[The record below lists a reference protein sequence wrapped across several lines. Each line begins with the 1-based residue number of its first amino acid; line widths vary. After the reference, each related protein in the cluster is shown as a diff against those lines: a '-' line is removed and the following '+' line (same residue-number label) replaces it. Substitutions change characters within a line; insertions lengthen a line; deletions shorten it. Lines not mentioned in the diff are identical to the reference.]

1 MSQDKRG
8 LVPQTPVNS
17 ADSQADF
24 AQLLSG
30 EPARFQQT
38 VDTLLLELHQDKEKL
53 VRSFLEDPSRQQL
66 LLALC
71 RSLTPGEARL
81 CSNVAYILGTIA
93 ENEVGAQ
100 CLVTL
105 AQAQLLESDN
115 LLGNL
120 NSMLMW
126 TDAEAVMNA
135 AGTLCT
141 MVETNEG
148 RQWLLSDTRLEAV
161 LVNVTALLD
170 SINEWTASN
179 AALVLARIAI
189 CESGCRKLLQQ
200 PNSRHMLR
208 KLIAALG
215 VDEAGCGT
223 SVAFA
228 LGRICEL
235 DIGRKQILEMEEA
248 PNMIT
253 TLEKMMADGDTG
265 GSKNACFALSCLAT
279 DKDGHAHILK
289 NPIFPEILNTL
300 CTLLE
305 SKEQESAWFAAMTL
319 KVLGSHPKGVVKLRE
334 HPKISALLK
343 TVACSPTAGKE
354 LLEEVDFTLRKLQ
367 PLSKPSPPRVDML
380 NINSIEITWSRL
392 ILDSGLE
399 VTYSLFD
406 GDKLLYKGPDCSYVL
421 AEVKL
426 CKEYAF
432 RLHVS
437 TEGDDGLYSDV
448 TTVTVEESVP
458 SCPFDFRVIGCTPTQ
473 LKLAWN
479 PPAEPNG
486 IIKCYMVYK
495 GDTVIETTSE
505 RSCIVSG
512 LTPSKSYVFHVCACT
527 SKGKGAKSC
536 LSASTADPGDHAPSK
551 LTLNVLGRN
560 EMFITWDMPEVSLG
574 RLFNFELCMNGRVVY
589 LGPDRSFT
597 ARRLTANT
605 EYTCTVSAITSEG
618 KCESKPVMKK
628 TAKDEY
634 ENTTRCLYSPARM
647 NQPIASS
654 SIRDVSELAERL
666 RRTRTQPGIYK
677 EQTPGK
683 TPKTHQTLS
692 KGNRKGIHKQRDSDV
707 MSKAVTQQKYRC

>member
-1 MSQDKRG
+1 MSRCA
-8 LVPQTPVNS
+8 S
-17 ADSQADF
+17 ADSHSDF

-148 RQWLLSDTRLEAV
+148 RQWLLNDTRLEAV

-367 PLSKPSPPRVDML
+367 PLTKPSPPRVDML

-437 TEGDDGLYSDV
+437 TEGDHGLYSDV
-448 TTVTVEESVP
+448 TTVNVEESVP
-458 SCPFDFRVIGCTPTQ
+458 SCPFDFRVIGCSPTQ

-479 PPAEPNG
+479 PPAKPNG

-495 GDTVIETTSE
+495 GDAVIETTSE

-605 EYTCTVSAITSEG
+605 EYTCTISAITSEG

-647 NQPIASS
+647 TQPIASS
-654 SIRDVSELAERL
+654 SIRDVSELADRL
-666 RRTRTQPGIYK
+666 RRTRTQPGVHK

>member
-1 MSQDKRG
+1 MLRG
-8 LVPQTPVNS
+8 GDAKPLG
-17 ADSQADF
+17 DF
-24 AQLLSG
+24 SQLLCA
-30 EPARFQQT
+30 EPAGLQQA
-38 VDTLLLELHQDKEKL
+38 VDNLVLGLHRDKEAL
-53 VRSFLEDPSRQQL
+53 VRSFLEDPSSPQL
-66 LLALC
+66 LAALC
-71 RSLTPGEARL
+71 SSLTPGETRL

-93 ENEVGAQ
+93 ENVVGAQ
-100 CLVTL
+100 RLVTV
-105 AQAQLLESDN
+105 AQTQLLESDS

-120 NSMLMW
+120 NSMLKW
-126 TDAEAVMNA
+126 TDTVAVMNA

-141 MVETNEG
+141 MAETNEG
-148 RQWLLSDTRLEAV
+148 RQWLLNDSHIEEIM
-161 LVNVTALLD
+161 VNVTALLD
-170 SINEWTASN
+170 SINEWTVSN

-189 CESGCRKLLQQ
+189 CESGCRKLLEQY
-200 PNSRHMLR
+200 NSRHTLC
-208 KLIAALG
+208 KLIASLG

-223 SVAFA
+223 SAAFA
-228 LGRICEL
+228 LGRLCDL
-235 DIGRKQILEMEEA
+235 DVGRSQILDLEEA
-248 PNMIT
+248 THMIT
-253 TLEKMMADGDTG
+253 ALEKMMANGDTG

-279 DKDGHAHILK
+279 DKDGHAHILM
-289 NPIFPEILNTL
+289 NPVFPEILNTL
-300 CTLLE
+300 CVLLE

-334 HPKISALLK
+334 HPKVSTLLK
-343 TVACSPTAGKE
+343 TVACSPTAGKD

-367 PLSKPSPPRVDML
+367 PLSKPPSPLVDVL
-380 NINSIEITWSRL
+380 NINSIRITWSRV

-406 GDKLLYKGPDCSYVL
+406 GDKRLYKGPDCSYVL
-421 AEVKL
+421 TNVKL

-458 SCPFDFRVIGCTPTQ
+458 SCPLDFRVIGCTPTQ
-473 LKLAWN
+473 LKLAWA

-486 IIKCYMVYK
+486 VIKCYIVHR
-495 GDTVIETTSE
+495 GDTVIESTTD

-512 LTPSKSYVFHVCACT
+512 LTPSKSYGFHVCACT
-527 SKGKGAKSC
+527 SKGKGERSSLA
-536 LSASTADPGDHAPSK
+536 AITADPGDHAPSK

-560 EMFITWDMPEVSLG
+560 EMFITWDMPEVPLG
-574 RLFNFELCMNGRVVY
+574 RLFNFELCMNGKVVY

-605 EYTCTVSAITSEG
+605 EYTCAVSAITSEG

-647 NQPIASS
+647 SQPIASPS
-654 SIRDVSELAERL
+654 TKDISELAERL
-666 RRTRTQPGIYK
+666 RRSRTQPGIHK
-677 EQTPGK
+677 DQSPGK
-683 TPKTHQTLS
+683 TPRAHQTLS
-692 KGNRKGIHKQRDSDV
+692 KGSLKGIHKQCEGEA
-707 MSKAVTQQKYRC
+707 MSKTVARHK